1 MAKLNVSSE
10 VDRYLLEAKQWPD
23 ELRAVRSLLLNC
35 GLDESLKWNKPCYSD
50 AGKNIAILQEMKSF
64 LALMFF
70 KGALLTDP
78 DGVLRDQGPNSR
90 SARRVMFTSVN
101 DVTTQSKTIT
111 ALVAQAIE
119 VERSGRQVP
128 AANPLE
134 LAAELRSS
142 LDADDAL
149 ATAFAA
155 LTPGRQR
162 EYNLYITG
170 AKQPTTRQRRVE
182 ACVPRIL
189 TGKGLR
195 DR

>member
-1 MAKLNVSSE
+1 MAKPNVSSE

-78 DGVLRDQGPNSR
+78 AGVLRDQGPNSR
-90 SARRVMFTSVN
+90 SARRVTFTSVD

-170 AKQPTTRQRRVE
+170 AKQSTTRQRRIE

>member
-1 MAKLNVSSE
+1 MAKLNVSSG

-170 AKQPTTRQRRVE
+170 AKQPTTRQRRIE

>member
-1 MAKLNVSSE
+1 MAKPNVSSE

-78 DGVLRDQGPNSR
+78 AGVLRDQGPNSR
-90 SARRVMFTSVN
+90 SARRVTFTSVD

-142 LDADDAL
+142 LDADDVL

-170 AKQPTTRQRRVE
+170 AKQSTTRQRRIE

>member
-10 VDRYLLEAKQWPD
+10 VNRYLLEAKQWPD

-70 KGALLTDP
+70 RGALLTDP

-170 AKQPTTRQRRVE
+170 AKQPTTRQRRIE

>member
-1 MAKLNVSSE
+1 MAKPNVSSE

-78 DGVLRDQGPNSR
+78 AGVLRDQGPNSR
-90 SARRVMFTSVN
+90 SARRVTFTSID

-170 AKQPTTRQRRVE
+170 AKQSTTRQRRIE

>member
-170 AKQPTTRQRRVE
+170 ANQPTTRQRRIE

>member
-70 KGALLTDP
+70 RGALLTDP

-170 AKQPTTRQRRVE
+170 AKQPTTRQRRIE

>member
-1 MAKLNVSSE
+1 MAKLNVSSG

-35 GLDESLKWNKPCYSD
+35 GLDESLRWNKPCYSD

-70 KGALLTDP
+70 KGALLIDP

-170 AKQPTTRQRRVE
+170 AKQPTTRQRRIE

>member
-35 GLDESLKWNKPCYSD
+35 GLDESLRWNKPCYSD

-170 AKQPTTRQRRVE
+170 AKQPTTRQRRIE

>member
-1 MAKLNVSSE
+1 MAKLNVSSG

-35 GLDESLKWNKPCYSD
+35 GLDESLRWNKPCYSD

-170 AKQPTTRQRRVE
+170 AKQPTTRQRRIE

>member
-170 AKQPTTRQRRVE
+170 AKQPTTRQRRIE

>member
-1 MAKLNVSSE
+1 MAKLNVSPE

-90 SARRVMFTSVN
+90 SARRVMFTSVD

-111 ALVAQAIE
+111 ALVAQAIA

-170 AKQPTTRQRRVE
+170 AKQSTTRQRRIE